1 MTEWRFTWDAA
12 WFECLCCSWNKQ
24 GWHHQASPIGMG
36 SSIGLRNRSSSLSKW
51 AVEWWGVLWLC
62 LSLSGFHGQ
71 NCVGMRIAQGYIRRC
86 PLEEWDVP
94 CHSPMGAWY
103 WEQAAASTTALPA
116 EPLQLR
122 GTSTSPLCSSFNGKS
137 LLGKMSEPVGCGQ
150 DESITDG
157 FSHLGMFLPF
167 PLPLDCCG
175 VGSGTQPAAHG
186 PGPPCSSGLMR
197 AVM

>member
-1 MTEWRFTWDAA
+1 
-12 WFECLCCSWNKQ
+12 
-24 GWHHQASPIGMG
+24 
-36 SSIGLRNRSSSLSKW
+36 
-51 AVEWWGVLWLC
+51 
-62 LSLSGFHGQ
+62 
-71 NCVGMRIAQGYIRRC
+71 
-86 PLEEWDVP
+86 
-94 CHSPMGAWY
+94 MGAWY

-186 PGPPCSSGLMR
+186 PEPPCSSGLMR
-197 AVM
+197 AVMQPGGKDTNQPSCGTVGERMEIWARKEFCLFYACRDADRVLAELCEEYKIEDNMLTVDRDVLLGCSKGRAQGVPKEEYCMYHQVNACGCVNAISAGT

>member
-1 MTEWRFTWDAA
+1 
-12 WFECLCCSWNKQ
+12 
-24 GWHHQASPIGMG
+24 
-36 SSIGLRNRSSSLSKW
+36 
-51 AVEWWGVLWLC
+51 
-62 LSLSGFHGQ
+62 
-71 NCVGMRIAQGYIRRC
+71 MRIAQGYIRRC

-197 AVM
+197 AVMQPGGKDTNQPRCGTMGKEWRFGLRISVCSTLAGMQTGSWLSFVRNIKQKITC